1 METIRSFR
9 CLFLPTLGPRRIG
22 AAIQSV
28 SSAQN
33 SQVSWSRLGALASSS
48 YSTRR
53 CLGNLGIM
61 GKTSSNYHPGNPSLS
76 FWGVLSTGIQPIINI
91 NVETNHRFL
100 LNPPFLEKCQ
110 SKPWLFP
117 PLFPWF
123 SLSRRKAP
131 GGG

>member
-1 METIRSFR
+1 MGYPQTHSPYFR
-9 CLFLPTLGPRRIG
+9 HTQITNKTCTATPPKNRKARN
-22 AAIQSV
+22 V
-28 SSAQN
+28 
-33 SQVSWSRLGALASSS
+33 
-48 YSTRR
+48 
-53 CLGNLGIM
+53 GIM